1 MGKNKRQNRQRDVI
15 PIEEYQKQRE
25 KELGYTRQ
33 QIFNF
38 DDNILEDEK
47 EKNKK
52 NYKRRSEIIELKKQI
67 LKLQRQK
74 NNYKSVI
81 TVLSLISIVLLFI
94 ASIFLYIH
102 IKYEPKYI
110 ERKKIIQD
118 ENIVFLGD
126 SITYMYNLEK
136 YYSNYNV
143 VNSGISGNT
152 TSDILSDMEN
162 RVYKY
167 NPSKVFLLIGTND
180 IERKISE
187 DETIANIKK
196 IVEKIRK
203 HRPYAKIYVESIY
216 PINDTDSNKIDHKMV
231 GIRTNKI
238 INKYNKNIK
247 KYCDSNNISYINIY
261 NNLIDN
267 DNNLKLEYT
276 RDGLHISDD
285 GYKVITKTIKYY
297 LNG

>member
-1 MGKNKRQNRQRDVI
+1 MSKHKRRNKQRDVI
-15 PIEEYQKQRE
+15 PIEEYQKQKE

-33 QIFNF
+33 QMFNF
-38 DDNILEDEK
+38 DANILEDKK

-52 NYKRRSEIIELKKQI
+52 NYKRRNEIIELKKQI

-126 SITYMYNLEK
+126 SITDYYDLDK

-143 VNSGISGNT
+143 VNSGIAGNT
-152 TSDILSDMEN
+152 TRDILGDMKN

-180 IERKISE
+180 INNKIPE
-187 DETIANIKK
+187 EETIENIKS
-196 IVEKIRK
+196 IVEGIRK
-203 HRPYAKIYVESIY
+203 NRPNAKVYVESIY
-216 PINDTDSNKIDHKMV
+216 PINDTNDKKIDKRFV
-231 GIRTNKI
+231 SIRTNETIKR
-238 INKYNKNIK
+238 YNESIK
-247 KYCDSNNISYINIY
+247 KYCYSKNIIYINMY
-261 NNLIDN
+261 DELKDSDDNLE
-267 DNNLKLEYT
+267 LEYT
-276 RDGLHISDD
+276 KEGLHISDS
-285 GYKVITKTIKYY
+285 GYVVITKKIKKY
-297 LNG
+297 L

>member
-1 MGKNKRQNRQRDVI
+1 M
-15 PIEEYQKQRE
+15 
-25 KELGYTRQ
+25 
-33 QIFNF
+33 
-38 DDNILEDEK
+38 
-47 EKNKK
+47 
-52 NYKRRSEIIELKKQI
+52 
-67 LKLQRQK
+67 
-74 NNYKSVI
+74 
-81 TVLSLISIVLLFI
+81 
-94 ASIFLYIH
+94 
-102 IKYEPKYI
+102 
-110 ERKKIIQD
+110 
-118 ENIVFLGD
+118 
-126 SITYMYNLEK
+126 
-136 YYSNYNV
+136 
-143 VNSGISGNT
+143 
-152 TSDILSDMEN
+152 
-162 RVYKY
+162 
-167 NPSKVFLLIGTND
+167 FLLIGTND

>member
-1 MGKNKRQNRQRDVI
+1 MSKHKRKNRQRDVI
-15 PIEEYQKQRE
+15 PIEEYQKQ
-25 KELGYTRQ
+25 KELDYTKQ

-38 DDNILEDEK
+38 DTNILEDEK

-52 NYKRRSEIIELKKQI
+52 LYKRRNEIIELKKQI

-74 NNYKSVI
+74 SNYKSVI
-81 TVLSLISIVLLFI
+81 IALSLISIVLLFI

-110 ERKKIIQD
+110 EKEKIIQD

>member
-1 MGKNKRQNRQRDVI
+1 MSKHKRRNKQRDVI
-15 PIEEYQKQRE
+15 PIEEYQKQKE

-33 QIFNF
+33 QMFNF
-38 DDNILEDEK
+38 DANILEDKK

-52 NYKRRSEIIELKKQI
+52 NYKRRNEIIELKKQI

-81 TVLSLISIVLLFI
+81 TVLSLISIALLFI

-126 SITYMYNLEK
+126 SITDYYDLDK

-143 VNSGISGNT
+143 VNSGIAGNT
-152 TSDILSDMEN
+152 TRDILGDMKN

-180 IERKISE
+180 INNKIPE
-187 DETIANIKK
+187 EETIENIKS
-196 IVEKIRK
+196 IVEGIRK
-203 HRPYAKIYVESIY
+203 NRPNAKVYVESIY
-216 PINDTDSNKIDHKMV
+216 PINDTNDKKIDKRFV
-231 GIRTNKI
+231 SIRTNETIKR
-238 INKYNKNIK
+238 YNESIK
-247 KYCDSNNISYINIY
+247 KYCDSKNIIYINMY
-261 NNLIDN
+261 DELKDSDDNLE
-267 DNNLKLEYT
+267 LEYT
-276 RDGLHISDD
+276 KEGLHISDS
-285 GYKVITKTIKYY
+285 GYVVITKKIKKY
-297 LNG
+297 L

>member
-1 MGKNKRQNRQRDVI
+1 MSKHKRKNRQRAVI
-15 PIEEYQKQRE
+15 PIEEYQKQKE
-25 KELGYTRQ
+25 QELGYTKQ

-38 DDNILEDEK
+38 DTNILEDEK
-47 EKNKK
+47 EINKK

-81 TVLSLISIVLLFI
+81 IALSLISIVLLFI

-110 ERKKIIQD
+110 EKEKIIQD

-126 SITYMYNLEK
+126 SITDYYDLDK

-143 VNSGISGNT
+143 VNSGIAGNT
-152 TSDILSDMEN
+152 TRDILGDMKN

-180 IERKISE
+180 INSKIPE
-187 DETIANIKK
+187 EETIKNIKS
-196 IVEKIRK
+196 IISGIRK
-203 HRPYAKIYVESIY
+203 NRPNAKIYVESIY
-216 PINDTDSNKIDHKMV
+216 PINDTDDNKINKKLV
-231 GIRTNKI
+231 SIRNNEI
-238 INKYNKNIK
+238 IKKYNKKIK
-247 KYCDSNNISYINIY
+247 KYCDNNSITYINMY
-261 NNLIDN
+261 DELKDTN
-267 DNNLKLEYT
+267 DNLKLEYT
-276 RDGLHISDD
+276 KEGLHISDS
-285 GYKVITKTIKYY
+285 GYVVITKEIKKY
-297 LNG
+297 L